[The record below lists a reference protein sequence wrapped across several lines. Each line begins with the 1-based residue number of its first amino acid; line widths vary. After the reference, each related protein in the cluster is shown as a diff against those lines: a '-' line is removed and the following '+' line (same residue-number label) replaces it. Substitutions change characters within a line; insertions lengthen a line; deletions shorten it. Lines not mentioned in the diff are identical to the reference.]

1 MLDLPMRTVMHQ
13 PCLRNTYCKEKT
25 NHININMTQ
34 RFDKLTVGDV
44 KKILE
49 GLPNDTPIGFNIRIA
64 MTSISFKPFTTVT
77 TDNGCVELGF

>member
-1 MLDLPMRTVMHQ
+1 MRTVMHQ
-13 PCLRNTYCKEKT
+13 PCLRNTHCKEKT

-49 GLPNDTPIGFNIRIA
+49 GLPNDTPIGFNISIA
-64 MTSISFKPFTTVT
+64 MTAISFKPFTTVT
-77 TDNGCVELGF
+77 TDNGCVKLGF

>member
-1 MLDLPMRTVMHQ
+1 MTREKP
-13 PCLRNTYCKEKT
+13 KEKKKEKY
-25 NHININMTQ
+25 INNAMTQ
-34 RFDKLTVGDV
+34 RFNKLTVGDV

-49 GLPNDTPIGFNIRIA
+49 GLPNDTPIGFNVRIA